1 MAACMMIDRDL
12 ARLLPTADPSTPE
25 TESLDKATETMIV
38 MIIAVELRARLLTE
52 AGTRTKTAT
61 ERVIEVRAAI
71 EAELVAL
78 VEASPVSRE
87 VMMDGLPVDMEEE
100 HVSHEIQWLD

>member
-1 MAACMMIDRDL
+1 
-12 ARLLPTADPSTPE
+12 
-25 TESLDKATETMIV
+25 MIV

-78 VEASPVSRE
+78 VEASPVWDR
-87 VMMDGLPVDMEEE
+87 
-100 HVSHEIQWLD
+100 